1 MKPCNVLLLSA
12 AFAGFAATV
21 GAAPLEVDYK
31 QSKIDVAV
39 SATIDSFVGHLDR
52 YEAAVDCEAATNLP
66 TKAAVSFNFSDL
78 KTGNTDRDA
87 EMLKWLEYTANP
99 KATFILNDWRQSG
112 TTNLAVGELTIHG
125 VTKVIQMPV
134 VAKNTNG
141 VWDISG
147 EANFDYRD
155 FNLPKIRK
163 MLMLVVNPHLKVTFH
178 LIGNAPAAKPVAGSS
193 S

>member
-1 MKPCNVLLLSA
+1 MLWSHLPMRLFNVLLLSA
-12 AFAGFAATV
+12 TFAGFAATS
-21 GAAPLEVDYK
+21 GAASLEIDYK

-39 SATIDSFVGHLDR
+39 SSTIDSFVGHLDK
-52 YEAAVDCEAATNLP
+52 YEAAVDCEAVTNLP

-99 KATFILNDWRQSG
+99 KATFVLNSWQQSG

-125 VTKVIQMPV
+125 VKKVIQMPV
-134 VAKNTNG
+134 VATNTKG
-141 VWDISG
+141 AWDISG

-163 MLMLVVNPHLKVTFH
+163 MLMLVVDPHLKVTFH
-178 LIGNAPAAKPVAGSS
+178 LIGNVPVVK
-193 S
+193 